1 MITINI
7 KTEYTS
13 GNRKSWWKLV
23 TGIDS
28 SQRGGYAF
36 EGDFL
41 SEGEHELPQGSLLLH
56 VTHGGSVKNGC
67 QYGNLFTVEADG
79 SIREIVSGLNW
90 REQSVTLRKT
100 AEEYIAKQDA
110 KVVDAAE
117 AHISKILA
125 SLMDEDLIAEMR
137 RRGLSL

>member
-1 MITINI
+1 MITI
-7 KTEYTS
+7 KTEYSS
-13 GNRKSWWKLV
+13 GNSKSWCKLV

-28 SQRGGYAF
+28 AQRGGYAF

-41 SEGEHELPQGSLLLH
+41 SEGEHELPEGSLILH
-56 VTHGGSVKNGC
+56 VTHGGGVKNGL
-67 QYGNLFTVEADG
+67 QYGNLYKVEADG
-79 SIREIVSGLNW
+79 NLSEIVTSLDW
-90 REQSVTLRKT
+90 HEQWVTLRKT
-100 AEEYIAKQDA
+100 AEEYLAKQDA

-117 AHISKILA
+117 AHISKLLA